1 MKEGTKDSLIKESK
15 KVSHDN
21 DDGPRQSDDDLLDLV
36 HPLGGVLDFWNTGTQ
51 STSLNLLST
60 DNTAPE
66 GCSDPAAHSE
76 RETTARSQALS
87 TGLAL
92 RCRQRTEHSA
102 LLQVSSRGR
111 SDSV

>member
-60 DNTAPE
+60 DNPAPE
-66 GCSDPAAHSE
+66 GLFRP
-76 RETTARSQALS
+76 
-87 TGLAL
+87 
-92 RCRQRTEHSA
+92 
-102 LLQVSSRGR
+102 SSPL
-111 SDSV
+111 

>member
-66 GCSDPAAHSE
+66 GCSDPDQPGPFPGFIHWFGTE
-76 RETTARSQALS
+76 VQAENRAQCS
-87 TGLAL
+87 SAGEFT
-92 RCRQRTEHSA
+92 RTFRFSIN
-102 LLQVSSRGR
+102 SK
-111 SDSV
+111 

>member
-21 DDGPRQSDDDLLDLV
+21 DDGARQSDDDLLDLV

-60 DNTAPE
+60 DNTAPQGLFRPSSPLRKGNNSPFSGFIRWFGTE
-66 GCSDPAAHSE
+66 VQAENRAQCS
-76 RETTARSQALS
+76 
-87 TGLAL
+87 
-92 RCRQRTEHSA
+92 
-102 LLQVSSRGR
+102 
-111 SDSV
+111 